1 MYFYFEVLQNW
12 FQVGCRSIDLEL
24 TTLSSANH
32 IEMTPG
38 DADFQDIYIVQEII
52 KEIAKNGH

>member
-1 MYFYFEVLQNW
+1 MGFYLAMYFYSEVLRNW
-12 FQVGCRSIDLEL
+12 FQAGSISIDLEP

-52 KEIAKNGH
+52 K

>member
-1 MYFYFEVLQNW
+1 MYFNFEMPRNW
-12 FQVGCRSIDLEL
+12 FQAGCRSIDLEL

-38 DADFQDIYIVQEII
+38 DANHIDLERTLF
-52 KEIAKNGH
+52 KK